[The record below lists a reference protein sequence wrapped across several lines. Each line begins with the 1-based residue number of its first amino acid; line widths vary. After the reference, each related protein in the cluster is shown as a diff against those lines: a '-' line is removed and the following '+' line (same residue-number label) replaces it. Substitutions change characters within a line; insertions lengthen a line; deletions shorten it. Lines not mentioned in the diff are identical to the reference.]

1 MAKITIDNKEYD
13 TDHMSDEA
21 KNSLGALQFTEVEIQ
36 RLQAKLAAMQ
46 TARMVYASGL
56 KQALDKP
63 QQPNPAPASVG
74 HFAGET
80 IQFS

>member
-13 TDHMSDEA
+13 TDTLSDEA
-21 KNSLGALQFTEVEIQ
+21 KNALGALQFSEMEIQ

-46 TARMVYASGL
+46 TARMVYANGL
-56 KQALDKP
+56 KQALEKGVNSGSNISLKGD
-63 QQPNPAPASVG
+63 
-74 HFAGET
+74 T